1 MLFRSQGLKLRIE
14 RRGGRWEVVTGAT
27 VVNRQGGL
35 LVTVG
40 SIPPALGL
48 HVLLSVGRQDLQMN
62 AGGWVEWVLSRS
74 GGEKGLR

>member
-1 MLFRSQGLKLRIE
+1 M
-14 RRGGRWEVVTGAT
+14 VTGAT

-35 LVTVG
+35 LITVG

-62 AGGWVEWVLSRS
+62 AGGWVEWGSNEHLCQA
-74 GGEKGLR
+74 G